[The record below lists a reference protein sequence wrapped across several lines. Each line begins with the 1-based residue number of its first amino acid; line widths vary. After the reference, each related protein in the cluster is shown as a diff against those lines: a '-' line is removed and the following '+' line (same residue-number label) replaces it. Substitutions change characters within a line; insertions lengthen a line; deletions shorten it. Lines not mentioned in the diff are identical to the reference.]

1 MGKKKMNLDEL
12 KKSLKT
18 VNKRKMKDIVGGRKR
33 NKNRKIWSD
42 GCGGK
47 IPQ

>member
-1 MGKKKMNLDEL
+1 MGKKKVNLDEL
-12 KKSLKT
+12 KKNLKT
-18 VNKRKMKDIVGGRKR
+18 VNKNKMKHIFGGRKR
-33 NKNRKIWSD
+33 NKSSKNWSD